1 MYVKLLVI
9 TFVFLLGLYFVSF
22 KSGVEAFNGVLSN
35 KRCPNV
41 LMQHG
46 SKFHLFN
53 SNLAKIPGVN
63 PIEFGNLHEYV
74 EFVEWQ
80 RSQGIRCPV
89 LYLQQAY
96 DAQGTA
102 VYKAR
107 PDPQNLQGGLQ
118 DVQLGSHTN
127 TDEAS
132 KLLDASRDDFPYNN
146 NSFPAYD
153 PDNQY
158 IGIDT
163 PLDKMFYESN
173 DGQPSA
179 NAMDPSWGGVEYSR
193 SLFETKTKSEKN

>member
-1 MYVKLLVI
+1 MYIKLIVI
-9 TFVFLLGLYFVSF
+9 MFVFILGLHFVTL
-22 KSGVEAFNGVLSN
+22 KSGIESFNIITN

-46 SKFHLFN
+46 SKFQLYN

-63 PIEFGNLHEYV
+63 PIEFDNLNEYV

-96 DAQGTA
+96 DTQGNA

-118 DVQLGSHTN
+118 DFQTGIQSIS
-127 TDEAS
+127 DDQS
-132 KLLDASRDDFPYNN
+132 KLLDASRDDAPYNI

-153 PDNQY
+153 QDNQY

-163 PLDKMFYESN
+163 PLDKMFHESN
-173 DGQPSA
+173 DSKPSA
-179 NAMDPSWGGVEYSR
+179 NAMEPSWGGVEYSR
-193 SLFETKTKSEKN
+193 SLFDTKTTSEKN